1 MFEAFFILFFYR
13 VAMWLESYAD
23 KLAHFFDYLLP
34 KAKFGKGFS
43 PEIIGENGLGSGDT
57 YEWLTFCICSPW

>member
-1 MFEAFFILFFYR
+1 
-13 VAMWLESYAD
+13 MWLESYAD

-43 PEIIGENGLGSGDT
+43 PEIIGENGLGSDDT